1 MPQNDKPRA
10 TPAPASL
17 RAGGWPPDATSH
29 TDVPAAEH
37 ETPAMR
43 IAKFRIGDIV
53 RHRHFPFR
61 GVVFDV
67 DPVFDNTEEWWQSI
81 PEDIR
86 PHKDQ
91 PFYHLLAENAD
102 SEYVAYV
109 SEQNLEL
116 DPSDEP
122 MRHPQL
128 AEALAEDGAGGWQV
142 RPSLLN

>member
-1 MPQNDKPRA
+1 MVAVHPR
-10 TPAPASL
+10 
-17 RAGGWPPDATSH
+17 
-29 TDVPAAEH
+29 
-37 ETPAMR
+37 
-43 IAKFRIGDIV
+43 
-53 RHRHFPFR
+53 
-61 GVVFDV
+61 
-67 DPVFDNTEEWWQSI
+67 
-81 PEDIR
+81 DIR

-91 PFYHLLAENAD
+91 PFYHHLLAENAD

-142 RPSLLN
+142 RPSLPELKEVRARLRAARAPH